1 MKRKQENRK
10 KEDEIEGNE
19 IKWGE
24 RKKRELE
31 TGGGGGRGCYW
42 KNSNKNLRFIRI
54 HKNNK

>member
-10 KEDEIEGNE
+10 KEDEIEGNK
-19 IKWGE
+19 IKWEE
-24 RKKRELE
+24 RKERELE
-31 TGGGGGRGCYW
+31 TRGEGGGCYW